1 MNSNGTKVESY
12 CSKEML
18 LIFEYAYRS
27 PMGLTKMKILIW
39 GIRRF
44 CIANKLP
51 GDAEAAGPW
60 ARSEVASL
68 KGL

>member
-1 MNSNGTKVESY
+1 
-12 CSKEML
+12 ML

-27 PMGLTKMKILIW
+27 PMSLTKMKILIW

-44 CIANKLP
+44 CIANKHP

-60 ARSEVASL
+60 ARSEIASL